1 MLKHNIILHGY
12 AFLQHG
18 LKAWNPTSAY
28 SICKQA
34 IDWQK
39 SQLHSEA
46 GKVSKAEVVG
56 SGIVFYVMHATI
68 QSQHGAEHLSSD
80 NTK

>member
-1 MLKHNIILHGY
+1 MDWKHEIQ
-12 AFLQHG
+12 LQPIQF
-18 LKAWNPTSAY
+18 AN
-28 SICKQA
+28 KQQT
-34 IDWQK
+34 DRNLSCTQK
-39 SQLHSEA
+39 A
-46 GKVSKAEVVG
+46 GKASKAEVVG